1 MDVAQCQSV
10 RINQGLLGSTI
21 FGINHIYLHRFQVPG
36 TWKHRGPGEVIA
48 IPSLRDSPCMRN
60 CSERGAVCV
69 AFDPEA
75 AVKNCVCAESGLVLD
90 FRNPHCDQGECNP
103 PIQPRR

>member
-1 MDVAQCQSV
+1 M
-10 RINQGLLGSTI
+10 
-21 FGINHIYLHRFQVPG
+21 PG

-90 FRNPHCDQGECNP
+90 FRNPHCDQGE
-103 PIQPRR
+103 